1 MPTWRFF
8 RIVSAISLAL
18 DLAMNW
24 YYALGGEQTGP
35 VSETQLD
42 ELVQSGKISRDTP
55 VWHEGMADW
64 QPWHTVRAAGPPP
77 LPGMPSGVVC
87 VECGRTFPPAEV
99 IKLNQSWVCAQCKP
113 IFLQRLSEGAAP
125 SGVGIW
131 RQGRQLITRSE
142 TPFPDRCVK
151 CNAPAN
157 GFRLKRI
164 LYWQHPAYYLL
175 LLCNLLILI
184 IVVLIVRKKAVLH
197 VGLCEK
203 HRAQRKMGLTLGWTG
218 ALGGI
223 ALLIGAAAFQSG
235 WTALAG
241 VAAFLFGCIY
251 GGVRASTITA
261 TKITKENVWVRGV
274 HRDFLNQ
281 LPEWPGS

>member
-1 MPTWRFF
+1 MRARDC
-8 RIVSAISLAL
+8 RIVFAVDLAL
-18 DLAMNW
+18 SLAMNW
-24 YYALGGEQTGP
+24 YYALGGQQTGP
-35 VSETQLD
+35 VPETQLD
-42 ELVQSGKISRDTP
+42 ELVRSGKINRDTP

-64 QPWHTVRAAGPPP
+64 QPLHAVRAAGPPP
-77 LPGMPSGVVC
+77 PPGMPSGIIC
-87 VECGRTFPPAEV
+87 VECGRAFPPGEV

-131 RQGRQLITRSE
+131 RLGRQLVTRSE

-157 GFRLKRI
+157 GFKLKRV

-175 LLCNLLILI
+175 LFCNLLILL

-203 HRAQRKMGLTLGWTG
+203 HRAQRKWALIIGWVG
-218 ALGGI
+218 VLGGLI
-223 ALLIGAAAFQSG
+223 LLIGGAVWASG
-235 WTALAG
+235 WLALVG
-241 VAAFLFGCIY
+241 VVLLLGGAIY
-251 GGVRASTITA
+251 GAARGTTVTA
-261 TKITKENVWVRGV
+261 AKITKENVWIRGV
-274 HRDFLNQ
+274 HKDFLNQ